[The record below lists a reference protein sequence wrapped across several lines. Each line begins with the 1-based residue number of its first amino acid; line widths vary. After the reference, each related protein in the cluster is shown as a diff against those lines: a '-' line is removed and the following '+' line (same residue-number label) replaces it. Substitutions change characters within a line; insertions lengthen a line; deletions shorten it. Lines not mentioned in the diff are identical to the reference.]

1 MYPAVGGM
9 QVYWEYMCME
19 TRLHGYFL
27 LFGMPVIEGPHTF
40 KPGVFLTVVS
50 VGDEISPYETKILL
64 LIMKG

>member
-1 MYPAVGGM
+1 
-9 QVYWEYMCME
+9 ME

-40 KPGVFLTVVS
+40 KPGVFLTVVF